1 MVFLRIGFIVGDMS
15 KTLSRIAT
23 FASVAA
29 LAGGISAV
37 SAQSASA
44 DSVNW
49 DAIAACE
56 SGGNWAINTENG
68 YQGGLQFSSSTWAAY
83 GGTQYASSANQ
94 ASRDQQ
100 IAVAENVLA
109 GQGIGAWPVCGAQS
123 GSTGSYTSTNTS
135 GSSYDASYDQTST
148 TDTTATEE
156 SYTPARAAST
166 DGNYTVQS
174 GDTLS
179 SIAAAHGTTWQEIF
193 SANQDSLTDA
203 NLIYAGETINI

>member
-1 MVFLRIGFIVGDMS
+1 MS

-56 SGGNWAINTENG
+56 SGGNWAINTGNG

-123 GSTGSYTSTNTS
+123 GSTGSYTST
-135 GSSYDASYDQTST
+135 
-148 TDTTATEE
+148 DTTATEE